1 MYGTIIIK
9 LKSAQAQ
16 LKTWA
21 HDSIAGQTSL
31 RSVRNMSL
39 TVLQSLSLINELK
52 AFRDTW
58 QKRR

>member
-21 HDSIAGQTSL
+21 SA
-31 RSVRNMSL
+31 RNIIL